1 MDRTYRMRQ
10 DGHVRGFCTGLEA
23 VKQSIWKM
31 LNTQQGQHLI
41 YGSSGYGLD
50 WEALR
55 AALED
60 SKHSEVE
67 QILTS
72 ALMKDERIQQVE
84 EIQCVQQ
91 QDAIWLSFGVVCSY
105 GNFWVEEVKAYV

>member
-31 LNTQQGQHLI
+31 LNTQQGQYLI

-60 SKHSEVE
+60 NNSNEAE
-67 QILTS
+67 RIITS
-72 ALMKDERIQQVE
+72 ALMKDERVQKVE

-105 GNFWVEEVKAYV
+105 GNFLVEEVRAYV